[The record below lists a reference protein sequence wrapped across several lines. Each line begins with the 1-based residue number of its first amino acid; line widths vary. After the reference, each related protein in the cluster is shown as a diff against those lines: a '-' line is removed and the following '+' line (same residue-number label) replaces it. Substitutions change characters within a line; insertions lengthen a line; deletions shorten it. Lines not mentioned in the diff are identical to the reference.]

1 MNPPFVM
8 EPVWRAL
15 REGRTEELQE
25 LPVQARE
32 TTSQLGAIFIAIA
45 LGAGERVPIDMPAVR
60 RGVAALGGSEAALR
74 VFQTTLATHEMIHNV
89 HIKYDI
95 ATALR
100 RAIASELSV
109 PFFEQ
114 MDVENSVTMGLMPAI
129 EAMCADCA
137 DCADAELAVLARTVF
152 CNVTA
157 IVRPS
162 EIFRLGLER
171 RGLHACL
178 DMLRW
183 HHPLVFDMN
192 DRGVLNVSAPIYR
205 GRPYELFH
213 QYRDDPTGMP
223 SGMRQRFGVLNARID
238 LLLIEFDES
247 VSADEWERLKR
258 PAKRPR
264 VA

>member
-1 MNPPFVM
+1 MNPPFAM

-15 REGRTEELQE
+15 REGRTEELQD
-25 LPVQARE
+25 LPAQA
-32 TTSQLGAIFIAIA
+32 TQLGAVFIAIA

-60 RGVAALGGSEAALR
+60 RGVAALGGSEAALP
-74 VFQTTLATHEMIHNV
+74 VFQNTMATHEMLNIV

-95 ATALR
+95 ATPLR
-100 RAIASELSV
+100 RAITSELSV

-114 MDVENSVTMGLMPAI
+114 MDVENSVSMRLMPAI
-129 EAMCADCA
+129 EAMS
-137 DCADAELAVLARTVF
+137 ADAELAVLARTVF

-157 IVRPS
+157 FVRPS

-205 GRPYELFH
+205 GRPYEVFH
-213 QYRDDPTGMP
+213 QYRDDPSGMP
-223 SGMRQRFGVLNARID
+223 EGMRQRFGVLNAQID
-238 LLLIEFDES
+238 LLLSEFDEGTT
-247 VSADEWERLKR
+247 ADEWEQLKR

-264 VA
+264 AA